1 MEMPDLVQITPNFPP
16 LVCGVGDHAA
26 HIASAFERMGA
37 HLHTVVANEHPISK
51 GGQSLDGVRS
61 AHALAD
67 ALRGSGAGAVIVHFS
82 GYGYGRHGLCDWLVE
97 GLNSW
102 KEEQPQGR
110 IVTIFHEVYATGPIW
125 RRSFW
130 TSRPQRRIARD
141 LARISDRCFVSS
153 AVGADQLHKIGA
165 PGIYEVLPVFSNV
178 GEPAEVAPLLDR
190 LPLAVVFGGCGQR
203 RRVYEALERHPRQ
216 TERLLSELKIDR
228 ILDIGPDLQLADR
241 IAGRPVEALGV
252 LPANQVSETLL
263 ASRLG
268 LLDYPGNRLTK
279 SGILAAYLA
288 HGVFAFNLG
297 GDASPAGE
305 ADVPPHGAGAAS
317 LDSIAAYGQA
327 TAAAGHAWYRKH
339 GVAVVARRLF
349 EAAET
354 VTLPT
359 TAAHRAPDD
368 DA

>member
-1 MEMPDLVQITPNFPP
+1 MVDLVQIAPNYPP
-16 LVCGVGDHAA
+16 IVCGVGDHAA
-26 HIASAFERMGA
+26 QMVPEFERLGA
-37 HLHTVVANEHPISK
+37 QLYTVVANEHPISEAGK
-51 GGQSLDGVRS
+51 SLNGVRS
-61 AHALAD
+61 AQALTD
-67 ALRGSGAGAVIVHFS
+67 ALHGSGAEAVIAHFS
-82 GYGYGRHGLCDWLVE
+82 GYGYARNGLCVWLVE

-102 KEEQPQGR
+102 KDERPQGR

-153 AVGADQLHKIGA
+153 AVGAAQLHKIGA
-165 PGIYEVLPVFSNV
+165 PGVCEVLPVFSNV
-178 GEPAEVAPLLDR
+178 GEPAEVAPLFDR
-190 LPLAVVFGGCGQR
+190 PPQAVVFGGRGQR
-203 RRVYEALERHPRQ
+203 RRVYEALKRHPRQ
-216 TERLLSELKIDR
+216 TEKLLSDLKIDR
-228 ILDIGPDLQLADR
+228 ILDIGPDLQVADR
-241 IAGRPVEALGV
+241 IARRPVEALGV
-252 LPANQVSETLL
+252 LPADRVSETLL

-297 GDASPAGE
+297 DDAALAGG
-305 ADVPPHGAGAAS
+305 ADAPPHNAGFVS
-317 LDSIAAYGQA
+317 LDSIAAQGPT

-349 EAAET
+349 EAAGT
-354 VTLPT
+354 GTLPT
-359 TAAHRAPDD
+359 TGAHRAPDS